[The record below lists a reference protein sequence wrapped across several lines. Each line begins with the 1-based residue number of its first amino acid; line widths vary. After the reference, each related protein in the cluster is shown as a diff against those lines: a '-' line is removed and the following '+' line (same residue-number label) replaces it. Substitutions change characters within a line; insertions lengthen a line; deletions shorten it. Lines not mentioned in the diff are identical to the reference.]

1 MSLFWTILTVAL
13 ALIEAATP
21 QLITIWFAGGSFAAL
36 IFSVCGLGFPWQLAA
51 FIVVSVLLLIFT
63 RPLVK
68 KIKENP
74 NMKTNTDALIGETA
88 IVTEEIDNMH
98 ECGTVKLRG
107 IMWMARSLNGDIIKK
122 DAIVEIKKIEGVKL
136 IVDIKEV

>member
-1 MSLFWTILTVAL
+1 MSLFWTILTVVL

-36 IFSVCGLGFPWQLAA
+36 ILSVCGFSFPWQLTV
-51 FIVVSVLLLIFT
+51 FILISILLLIFT
-63 RPLVK
+63 KPLVK

-74 NMKTNTDALIGETA
+74 NIKTNTDALIGETA
-88 IVTEEIDNMH
+88 IVTEEIDNVH
-98 ECGTVKLRG
+98 ECGAVKLRG
-107 IMWMARSLNGDIIKK
+107 IIWMARSLNGDIIKK
-122 DAIVEIKKIEGVKL
+122 DAVVEIKKIEGVKL

>member
-1 MSLFWTILTVAL
+1 MPLLWTILTVAL

-36 IFSVCGLGFPWQLAA
+36 IISVCNLSFPVQLAA
-51 FIVVSVLLLIFT
+51 FIIVSVLLLIFT

-68 KIKENP
+68 RIKENP
-74 NMKTNTDALIGETA
+74 DVKTNTDALIGETCV
-88 IVTEEIDNMH
+88 VTEDIDNIH
-98 ECGTVKLRG
+98 ERGTVKLRS
-107 IMWMARSLNGDIIKK
+107 IEWMARSLNGNIINK

>member
-13 ALIEAATP
+13 ALIEALTP

-36 IFSVCGLGFPWQLAA
+36 ILSVCSLAFSWQLAG
-51 FIVVSVLLLIFT
+51 FILVSVILLIFT

-88 IVTEEIDNMH
+88 VVTEDIDNMH
-98 ECGTVKLRG
+98 ECGAVRLRG
-107 IMWMARSLNGDIIKK
+107 IIWMARSLNGNIIDK
-122 DAIVEIKKIEGVKL
+122 DSIVEVKKIEGVKL